1 MLLSQITLRTLPAEF
16 WAATA
21 AFITGGALVL
31 KKLVTRKA
39 PPKPDYLTRA
49 EFHQSM
55 TAVRDR
61 IGASYLAMADKLDA
75 NHKEI
80 MGALDRQGAAFERRL
95 DQLETNFARVDER
108 TKVSASLAAP

>member
-1 MLLSQITLRTLPAEF
+1 MITALRSLPAEF

-21 AFITGGALVL
+21 AFITGAVL
-31 KKLVTRKA
+31 IVKKVLTRKDR
-39 PPKPDYLTRA
+39 PKPDYITRI

-80 MGALDRQGAAFERRL
+80 MSALDRQGAVFERRL

-108 TKVSASLAAP
+108 TKVSSSSSSSFS